1 MRGLCHVR
9 RGAAGHASRSTH
21 AVTHPSTPPCTSC
34 AVPYGAAAS
43 AVPWISR
50 TESGRRA
57 KVYSLTRAGR
67 KRLDD
72 ETTQWTRRAAAVA
85 RLLKAEA

>member
-1 MRGLCHVR
+1 VGGDEVDRPLQ
-9 RGAAGHASRSTH
+9 AG
-21 AVTHPSTPPCTSC
+21 
-34 AVPYGAAAS
+34 
-43 AVPWISR
+43 
-50 TESGRRA
+50 SGRRA